1 MTLSMSSQ
9 KTDVLLL
16 RACNDDYGGC
26 LSGVVQA
33 TETVDNEED
42 FSGPGEPVIKTI
54 ADSATV
60 SNVPGSIQIVRQTS
74 TDMYDVVYDMY
85 PVWYTQI

>member
-1 MTLSMSSQ
+1 M
-9 KTDVLLL
+9 
-16 RACNDDYGGC
+16 
-26 LSGVVQA
+26 
-33 TETVDNEED
+33 DNEED